1 MIKTVRNA
9 VSKLNDEEHLDLLD
23 KE

>member
-9 VSKLNDEEHLDLLD
+9 VSKLNDEEYLDWLD